1 MILRDFPTKSLF
13 LVFNFWVSENT
24 CFHVF
29 DVSGATGIQIAKGK
43 KPCQFFFGRK
53 AVGTRHK
60 GGGPGGPKGG
70 SPRGQIP
77 WPRVGPPNG
86 PTAPPPR
93 GLLLTTPSS
102 PKTNTLIFPR
112 RDGAARAAKLSKL
125 SAGETD
131 PAAPELRRRG
141 KSSPSSSPS
150 PPWRGRRHLHHHPHQ
165 HLHLHHRHHRDPLR
179 SPHSL
184 IIATP

>member
-93 GLLLTTPSS
+93 GLFADDSVFPENEHPNFPETRRSRQGGETLETLRGGDRSCCPGAPEKGEIIPIFIPISSLAWEEASPSPSS
-102 PKTNTLIFPR
+102 P
-112 RDGAARAAKLSKL
+112 A
-125 SAGETD
+125 
-131 PAAPELRRRG
+131 PA
-141 KSSPSSSPS
+141 SPPSPS
-150 PPWRGRRHLHHHPHQ
+150 P
-165 HLHLHHRHHRDPLR
+165 
-179 SPHSL
+179 
-184 IIATP
+184 

>member
-1 MILRDFPTKSLF
+1 MILMFQELQVSKLRKERNPVSFSSGERPWAQDTEEEGQEAQKGVSHAARFPGRVWGPQMGPQHF
-13 LVFNFWVSENT
+13 LPEVFLW
-24 CFHVF
+24 
-29 DVSGATGIQIAKGK
+29 
-43 KPCQFFFGRK
+43 
-53 AVGTRHK
+53 
-60 GGGPGGPKGG
+60 
-70 SPRGQIP
+70 
-77 WPRVGPPNG
+77 
-86 PTAPPPR
+86 
-93 GLLLTTPSS
+93 TTPSS
-102 PKTNTLIFPR
+102 PKSNTLIFPR